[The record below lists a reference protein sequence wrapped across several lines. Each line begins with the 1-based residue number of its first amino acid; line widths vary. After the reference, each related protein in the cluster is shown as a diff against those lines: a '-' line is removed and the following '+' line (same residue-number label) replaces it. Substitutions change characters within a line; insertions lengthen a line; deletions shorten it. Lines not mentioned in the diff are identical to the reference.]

1 MKVMSY
7 GGRLPHDPLLTI
19 SVFMTLQA
27 TGVAD
32 DDRATNIAGT
42 AMPTS
47 I

>member
-19 SVFMTLQA
+19 SVFMTLQ
-27 TGVAD
+27 GVAD